1 LAFGDLPSYLAAL
14 ERARELKRI
23 SVEVDPELEIT
34 EIATRVVKN
43 EGPALYFEKVKGSP
57 YPLVIN
63 IFGSARR
70 IELALG
76 KPPAELGEDLVR
88 LAQSVQPPSWLK
100 LFKARRTLRRV
111 FQMRT
116 ARAFRKPS
124 QAVVEEPNLNN
135 LPILKCWPK
144 DAGRFITFGLVV
156 TQHPL
161 TKVRNVGL
169 YRLQMLSP
177 SSTGM
182 HWQIKKG
189 GGFHYEEADKR
200 GQTLPTAVVLGTD
213 PYLLLAA
220 VAPLPE
226 GMDEIAFSG
235 FLRGS
240 PLALAKGKSIPM
252 KVPANAEFIL
262 EGEVAQHERAVEGP
276 FGDHFGHYSHA
287 APFPVFRIRKV
298 TRKINPVYLAAV
310 VGKPPQED
318 RYIGD
323 AMQEVM
329 GPLIRLIRPEV
340 HELWAYY
347 EAGFHNLLVVGVHQ
361 RYAKEAIKTAL
372 GLLGEGQL
380 SLTKCLVLVDA
391 QVNVRDFHAVLQA
404 IHQNFDPSEDFQ
416 LFPGTALDT
425 LDFTSFTMN
434 LGSKMILDATR
445 KPKARTIRKFV
456 LTDRGLHSLK
466 EKDHRITGWRI
477 WDETLL
483 VIQVKSEGRKVL
495 ENLLQEPV
503 LEGVKIVAAVS
514 QDVDLEDL
522 VSTLWGIFTRFDCAR
537 DVVFSGT
544 HLVGPV
550 VRHTGCLGIDATWK
564 PGYPDPLEMTEE
576 IREKVN
582 ARWASYGI

>member
-1 LAFGDLPSYLAAL
+1 LAFVDLPSYLKAL
-14 ERARELKRI
+14 ERAQELKRI
-23 SVEVDPELEIT
+23 PVEVDPELEIT
-34 EIATRVVKN
+34 EIATRVVKK
-43 EGPALYFEKVKGSP
+43 EGPALLFEKVKGSP

-70 IELALG
+70 IEMALG
-76 KPPAELGEDLVR
+76 RPPAQLGEDLVR
-88 LAQSVQPPSWLK
+88 LAQAVQPPSWLK
-100 LFKARRTLRRV
+100 LLKSRRALWRV
-111 FQMRT
+111 SKMRT
-116 ARAFRKPS
+116 SRAWRVPA
-124 QAVVEEPNLNN
+124 QAVVEDPDLSQ

-144 DAGRFITFGLVV
+144 DSGRFITFGLVI

-169 YRLQMLSP
+169 YRLQMMSP

-182 HWQIKKG
+182 HWQIQKG
-189 GGFHYEEADKR
+189 GGFHFAEAEKL
-200 GQTLPTAVVLGTD
+200 GKTLPVTVIVGTD
-213 PYLLLAA
+213 PYLLMAS

-235 FLRGS
+235 FLRGA
-240 PLALAKGKSIPM
+240 PMALAKGRSIKM

-262 EGEVAQHERAVEGP
+262 EGEVSPQERAVEGP

-298 TRKINPVYLAAV
+298 TRKENPIYLAAV

-340 HELWAYY
+340 NELWAYY

-361 RYAKEAIKTAL
+361 RYVKEAMKTGL

-380 SLTKCLVLVDA
+380 SLTKCLILVDA

-404 IHQNFDPSEDFQ
+404 IHHNFDPAEDFH
-416 LFPGTALDT
+416 LIAGTAQDT

-445 KPKARTIRKFV
+445 KPKTRPARKWV
-456 LTDRGLHSLK
+456 LTERGLDALK
-466 EKDHRITGWRI
+466 AKDHRITGWQL
-477 WDETLL
+477 WDEALL
-483 VIQVKSEGRKVL
+483 VVQVKADGRHVL
-495 ENLLQEPV
+495 ESLV
-503 LEGVKIVAAVS
+503 HDAALEGVKIVAVVS
-514 QDVDLEDL
+514 HDVDLEDR

-537 DVVFSGT
+537 DVVFTGT
-544 HLVGPV
+544 HLNGSV
-550 VRHTGCLGIDATWK
+550 VRYSGCLGIDATWK
-564 PGYPDPLEMTEE
+564 TGYPEALEMPEE
-576 IREKVN
+576 IREKVT
-582 ARWASYGI
+582 ARWSSYGL